1 MSEHHRPRNIRA
13 CINFRFRKLRV
24 NLGSSGSHDHLFLS
38 SDQIQISI
46 LVKPAYVARSN
57 PVPSDE
63 CLLSFAISAL
73 KIGGGNSVLANSD
86 HFSIGSKFHADS
98 W

>member
-1 MSEHHRPRNIRA
+1 MGKHHRPRNVRT

-24 NLGSSGSHDHLFLS
+24 NLGSTGSHNHFFLS

-46 LVKPAYVARSN
+46 LVEPAYVASSN
-57 PVPSDE
+57 SVPSDE

-73 KIGGGNSVLANSD
+73 KIGGGNSVFANSD
-86 HFSIGSKFHADS
+86 HFSIGSKFHTDS